1 MSVVKK
7 IIDDF
12 NGTSKNIIVPYSKK
26 LTGGYEVNIA
36 KFSGLVSVHNRRSSK
51 EIADEW
57 SNKIFGKSFQIINI
71 HQEYRP
77 SSQDMYMYLKLLL
90 KTCN

>member
-36 KFSGLVSVHNRRSSK
+36 KF
-51 EIADEW
+51 
-57 SNKIFGKSFQIINI
+57 
-71 HQEYRP
+71 
-77 SSQDMYMYLKLLL
+77 
-90 KTCN
+90 